1 MAPFTCRL
9 KNAVSS
15 IRSAGMAAGFSA
27 VRKSLQP
34 ATVAG
39 IPIAAASASARTR
52 GWSAGRFVIG
62 VGTGSEGHVDGEGHP
77 PGLRHRVR
85 IRTNER
91 RRVRALLVRAVAAD
105 LWVQTGIVG
114 PGSEVPPRERQG
126 EPVDAGPL

>member
-9 KNAVSS
+9 KKAVSS
-15 IRSAGMAAGFSA
+15 SRSAGMAAGFSA

-34 ATVAG
+34 TIVAG

-62 VGTGSEGHVDGEGHP
+62 VGTGSEGHVEGERHAA
-77 PGLRHRVR
+77 GLWHRVR

-105 LWVQTGIVG
+105 LRVQPGVVG
-114 PGSEVPPRERQG
+114 PGGQVPAGKRQP
-126 EPVDAGPL
+126 E